1 MIKYYVDDI
10 KGHRIYEGFDEDY
23 AYKICRQYNNACGGT
38 YEVDEL
44 DTDLDEYEEEDKNTF
59 VFYENDTLTA
69 LYGDDEHIKANMKM
83 AIEYQTGKEIVDFDL
98 DYNDPGDSGKD
109 ATFWAN
115 NIQWK

>member
-44 DTDLDEYEEEDKNTF
+44 DTDLDEYEKEDKNTYMF
-59 VFYENDTLTA
+59 PENDTLTA
-69 LYGDDEHIKANMKM
+69 LYGDDENIKANMKM
-83 AIEYQTGKEIVDFDL
+83 AIEYQTGKKIVDFDL
-98 DYNDPGDSGKD
+98 DYNDPGDTGNN

-115 NIQWK
+115 NIKWK